1 MARRLTYDELSKK
14 LFSMEEE
21 LRIKDEQLRD
31 VNARI
36 YTEARAS
43 RADLYDNIFF
53 SIKQLLDQGG
63 EIILRSKVAETS
75 GEE

>member
-1 MARRLTYDELSKK
+1 MAKRLTYDELSKK

-31 VNARI
+31 TNIRI

-43 RADLYDNIFF
+43 KADLYDEIFT
-53 SIKQLLDQGG
+53 SIRQLLDQGG
-63 EIILRSKVAETS
+63 EIILRAIVAEAR
-75 GEE
+75 GE